1 MGFFF
6 LQKYL
11 PHTRDSISCT
21 HFPGGDD
28 FYTQVNNKKRCFDV
42 RGLKTV
48 LQGEDFWEK
57 PPIPFLQAVS
67 CSCSKNI
74 MARDCRDC
82 LLSTL
87 LIQALKFHIAC
98 DMSAKEVHDLGQ
110 KEVKRIRSRMD
121 EVRKSRVSC
130 GEIREIRALA
140 DPS

>member
-1 MGFFF
+1 M
-6 LQKYL
+6 
-11 PHTRDSISCT
+11 
-21 HFPGGDD
+21 
-28 FYTQVNNKKRCFDV
+28 

-57 PPIPFLQAVS
+57 KTSYPPPLPPKALTSIRESEKLRDRRLSLLCDAFSRALLTFLRAAG

-110 KEVKRIRSRMD
+110 KEVKRIRSRMN

-130 GEIREIRALA
+130 GETREIRALS

>member
-1 MGFFF
+1 MRGF
-6 LQKYL
+6 
-11 PHTRDSISCT
+11 
-21 HFPGGDD
+21 
-28 FYTQVNNKKRCFDV
+28 
-42 RGLKTV
+42 KTV

-57 PPIPFLQAVS
+57 KTSYPPPLPPKALTSIRESEKLRDRRLSLLCDAFSRALLTFLRAS
-67 CSCSKNI
+67 GCSCSKNI

-130 GEIREIRALA
+130 GETREIRALA

>member
-1 MGFFF
+1 M
-6 LQKYL
+6 
-11 PHTRDSISCT
+11 
-21 HFPGGDD
+21 
-28 FYTQVNNKKRCFDV
+28 

-57 PPIPFLQAVS
+57 KTSYPPPLPPKALTSIRESEKLRDRRLSLLCDAFSRALLTFLRAAG
-67 CSCSKNI
+67 CSYSKNI
-74 MARDCRDC
+74 IARDCPDC